1 MRKNVRNPVLVL
13 SLMAVLA
20 APSIVV
26 AQDNTSRPLA
36 SAGALEFGP
45 NDVLFVGDT
54 KGAAVHAFELRDAD
68 VTSQANV
75 SFGSARTFEGRDL
88 IERIDQQVAAYLG
101 TTVDQ
106 IAINDMK
113 VHPASKQIFLSIHRG
128 RGPDATPVILKVND
142 GRLEALELDKLSHSK
157 VSISHVPGQET
168 LEFGQL
174 QRNLAITDITYYG
187 GEIFVAGISNEEFAS
202 TLRRIPY
209 PFTGRV
215 STSSIEIWHAVHAEF
230 ETRAPI
236 ITQLVRE
243 IDDVPYLIA
252 VYACTPLVRIPV
264 AELKN
269 GAHVRGEMIGELGF
283 GNTPVDMVNYVDGSD
298 GKEYVLVTH
307 NSRNAT
313 RVAVADIPQ
322 VEPMPVNSPNNF
334 GPAGIGQYP
343 IPLTAAQQ
351 LDLIDEQWAVVIR
364 RHPADDNRVDLHTLP
379 LPFFFDR
386 ADHIVEMNW
395 PDGPDPFGYRTAPE
409 SGL

>member
-1 MRKNVRNPVLVL
+1 M
-13 SLMAVLA
+13 
-20 APSIVV
+20 
-26 AQDNTSRPLA
+26 AQDKPSSPLA
-36 SAGALEFGP
+36 SAGELEFGP
-45 NDVLFVGDT
+45 NNVLFVGDT
-54 KGAAVHAFELRDAD
+54 KGAAVHAFELRNTDI
-68 VTSQANV
+68 TSQANV
-75 SFGSARTFEGRDL
+75 SMGNARTFEGRDL
-88 IERIDQQVAAYLG
+88 IRRIDRKVAAYLG
-101 TTVDQ
+101 TRADQ
-106 IAINDMK
+106 VSINDIK
-113 VHPASKQIFLSIHRG
+113 VHPTSKQIFLSVHRG
-128 RGPDATPVILKVND
+128 RGPDAIPVILKVND
-142 GRLEALELDKLSHSK
+142 GRLEALELGKLDHSK
-157 VSISHVPGQET
+157 VSISNLPTEET

-174 QRNLAITDITYYG
+174 QRNLAITDITYHD

-215 STSSIEIWHAVHAEF
+215 STSSIEIWHAVHAQF

-252 VYACTPLVRIPV
+252 VYACTPLVRIPI

-269 GAHVRGEMIGELGF
+269 GAHVHGDMIGELGF

-313 RVAVADIPQ
+313 RVAILDIPQ
-322 VEPMPVNSPNNF
+322 VEPMPVNVPNNF
-334 GPAGIGQYP
+334 GPAGITQYP
-343 IPLTAAQQ
+343 IPLTGAQQ

-364 RHPADDNRVDLHTLP
+364 RHPADDQRLDLHTLP

-395 PDGPDPFGYRTAPE
+395 PGGPDPFGYREAKEPK
-409 SGL
+409 G